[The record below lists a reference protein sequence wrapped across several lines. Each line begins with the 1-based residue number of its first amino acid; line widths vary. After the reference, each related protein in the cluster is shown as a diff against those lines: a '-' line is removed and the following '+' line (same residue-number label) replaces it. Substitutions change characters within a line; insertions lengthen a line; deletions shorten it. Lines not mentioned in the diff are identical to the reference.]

1 MIGWVAAHGEGM
13 DGYKYFSASF
23 PFNKNSSPSALVDD
37 VECTSDEE
45 LRTGQQIQKSFM
57 CGMDDPAAYVLPA
70 LLYFWQLPH
79 FMSLAWIVRYEINDT
94 GDDTTKFQSFMQYY
108 SHCGS

>member
-1 MIGWVAAHGEGM
+1 MRAEREKKATARP
-13 DGYKYFSASF
+13 KRR
-23 PFNKNSSPSALVDD
+23 
-37 VECTSDEE
+37 DEE

-57 CGMDDPAAYVLPA
+57 RGMDDPAAYVLPA

-108 SHCGS
+108 SHCGSYIYILSSLIH